1 MTIAIYLR
9 LSEADGDLGID
20 GKDESNSI
28 ENQRMLLHHYIE
40 AKDDLDGEIVEYA
53 DDGYS
58 GTNFAGVR

>member
-1 MTIAIYLR
+1 MTNAIYLR
-9 LSEADGDLGID
+9 LSESDGDLGTD

-28 ENQRMLLHHYIE
+28 ENQRLLLNSYLKE
-40 AKDDLDGEIVEYA
+40 RPDLAGEVVEYA

>member
-9 LSEADGDLGID
+9 LSETDGDLGID

-28 ENQRMLLHHYIE
+28 ENQRMLLHNYIE
-40 AKDDLDGEIVEYA
+40 AREDLSGEIIEYA

-58 GTNFAGVR
+58 GTNFAEVR

>member
-40 AKDDLDGEIVEYA
+40 ARDDLAGEIIEYV

-58 GTNFAGVR
+58 GTNFDEVR